1 MLDHTYN
8 SPCKCA
14 PQLPLPGTADGTWL
28 LCVPFDRVT
37 RAQTTIVVQVLLVG
51 VGLIGLALYPLFL
64 RVARRTAA
72 LRVVTR
78 TRAESAESWH
88 INPSTA
94 AAAAATR
101 AQAGLRHRANSSSS
115 NSNPT
120 STSNTSSNPAAT
132 SASSQVGQQP
142 GNEASKPPQLQQRE
156 MVYFY
161 IIFLGGIALM
171 VPYMGMLLHHEP
183 FSW

>member
-1 MLDHTYN
+1 M
-8 SPCKCA
+8 
-14 PQLPLPGTADGTWL
+14 
-28 LCVPFDRVT
+28 
-37 RAQTTIVVQVLLVG
+37 VQVLLVG

-101 AQAGLRHRANSSSS
+101 SQAGLRHRANSNSS
-115 NSNPT
+115 NNPT
-120 STSNTSSNPAAT
+120 STSNTSSNQAAT
-132 SASSQVGQQP
+132 SAPSQMSLQP
-142 GNEASKPPQLQQRE
+142 GNEASEPPQLQRRE